1 MNHYQPPRLSNP
13 PTKHFVSSLG
23 KGLSVLECFAR
34 ENREFTIDEV
44 AALTGLSKASVS
56 KLARTLSMLDYLR
69 YDSDAKRYQL
79 GLSSLPFSLIP
90 SWIDLI
96 RDMAM
101 PLLSLFATS
110 TGGVATIAI
119 KSDLNMKYI
128 LVARPKGWIQPFIEV
143 GTAVPLGRTAS
154 GLICLAAQSISS
166 RHKLFSELAELEGG
180 SHYLDNAVSQ
190 SVESVREL
198 GYCTSASPWRNE
210 WITVA
215 APLSIPGLPELP
227 VVEWHGIESL
237 PGSTQRASS
246 TIGPQLQRVLPKIME
261 QICKNTILDSD

>member
-1 MNHYQPPRLSNP
+1 MNYFQLPRLSIP

-23 KGLSVLECFAR
+23 RGLSVLECFAR
-34 ENREFTIDEV
+34 ENRGLTVEEV
-44 AALTGLSKASVS
+44 AGLTGLPKASVS

-90 SWIDLI
+90 SWIDLV

-101 PLLSLFATS
+101 PFLSQFATS

-128 LVARPKGWIQPFIEV
+128 LVARPQGWLQPFIEV
-143 GTAVPLGRTAS
+143 GTTVPLGRTAS
-154 GLICLAAQSISS
+154 GLVCLAAQSISS
-166 RHKLFSELAELEGG
+166 RHKVLRELVESEGD
-180 SHYLDNAVSQ
+180 SHYLDHAVSQ
-190 SVESVREL
+190 SVESVREF
-198 GYCTSASPWRNE
+198 GYCTNASPWRNE

-215 APLSIPGLPELP
+215 APLFIPGLPELP

-237 PGSTQRASS
+237 PGSTHRASS
-246 TIGPQLQRVLPKIME
+246 TVGPQLRRVLPKIME
-261 QICKNTILDSD
+261 QIGKNTTRNSD